1 MIRISPVV
9 DEGKT
14 TMRRINEG
22 IGGRGRERERKFK
35 TLTIRNVKK
44 KKYIC
49 I

>member
-22 IGGRGRERERKFK
+22 IGGRERERKFK